1 MIICSI
7 SKVEHDGK
15 AEVSVGSMFLW
26 KESVVPTKAQMIQK
40 SIQYLVKAKAESGK
54 YVVDYD
60 QYRLTFDFV
69 KRQ

>member
-1 MIICSI
+1 MICSI
-7 SKVEHDGK
+7 SKIEYGGK
-15 AEVSVGSMFLW
+15 AEVGVGSMFLW
-26 KESVVPTKAQMIQK
+26 KETVVPTKAQIIQK

-54 YVVDYD
+54 YVVDCD

>member
-1 MIICSI
+1 MICSI
-7 SKVEHDGK
+7 SKVEYDGK
-15 AEVSVGSMFLW
+15 AQTNVGNMFLW
-26 KESVVPTKAQMIQK
+26 KESVIPTKSQMIQK

-60 QYRLTFDFV
+60 QYSLTFNFV

>member
-1 MIICSI
+1 MICSI
-7 SKVEHDGK
+7 SKIEYGGK
-15 AEVSVGSMFLW
+15 AEVGVGSMFLW
-26 KESVVPTKAQMIQK
+26 KETVIPTKAQMIQK

-54 YVVDYD
+54 YVVEYD

>member
-1 MIICSI
+1 MICSI
-7 SKVEHDGK
+7 SKIEYGGK
-15 AEVSVGSMFLW
+15 AEVEVGSMFLW
-26 KESVVPTKAQMIQK
+26 KETVVPTKAQLIQK

-54 YVVDYD
+54 YVVDCD